1 MFYTKLF
8 HLPWPVLILAVVSGL
23 LFFTSI
29 ARFPFFNKGEPRE
42 ALVVQ
47 DIVNHGNWL
56 FPLRKGSEVPSKP
69 PLFHW
74 LGAAV
79 SMVRG
84 QVSEATVRFPSA
96 FFAMV
101 GVYLVYLFGLRI
113 FDPSTALMAGLILAT
128 SADYQRLATVARVDM
143 TLTFCV
149 TLSLVLFYFL
159 YEGRLRKEGW
169 YDLFYF
175 LLGLGALAK
184 GPVSLILVGLVIMGF
199 LAWERRWDFLGRLA
213 LRRGVL
219 LTIIVVSSW
228 YGLAW
233 YRGGEEFFQRQ
244 VIHEN
249 LARFFNYGQEATGH
263 EKPFY
268 YYVPYLLGGALPWS
282 LFLPVWA
289 LSFRQEWKSWSPGT
303 RFLTVW
309 VIVIFFFFSFSAGKR
324 PPYILPLYPALS
336 LLLAAW
342 LTKRVRF
349 GKRERI
355 GLRLLGAVSGALGG
369 LFTLWIV
376 GLLWYDEPGWVL
388 DWLIPLLKPRDQS
401 NLLMVKGELG
411 QGAGFFTLFLCVSAA
426 LWFSAA
432 KRLRALDLRAV
443 PSRFIALAL
452 LSGFLV
458 QNLFIPPLAKSKSYR
473 PFMQQVDRAVGSEPV
488 YLYAEGIDPRPL
500 LFYRPGPTMELHGTR
515 QELAGRLQRSG
526 DYFIMSAR
534 VWREVGTNRNLL
546 QPLLRSHEEGS
557 DEKSILVLVRGRAMG
572 IDS

>member
-8 HLPWPVLILAVVSGL
+8 HPPWPVLILAVVSGL

-84 QVSEATVRFPSA
+84 EVSEATVRFPSA

-169 YDLFYF
+169 YDLFYL

-199 LAWERRWDFLGRLA
+199 LAWER
-213 LRRGVL
+213 
-219 LTIIVVSSW
+219 
-228 YGLAW
+228 
-233 YRGGEEFFQRQ
+233 
-244 VIHEN
+244 
-249 LARFFNYGQEATGH
+249 
-263 EKPFY
+263 
-268 YYVPYLLGGALPWS
+268 LPN
-282 LFLPVWA
+282 
-289 LSFRQEWKSWSPGT
+289 
-303 RFLTVW
+303 
-309 VIVIFFFFSFSAGKR
+309 
-324 PPYILPLYPALS
+324 
-336 LLLAAW
+336 LLA
-342 LTKRVRF
+342 
-349 GKRERI
+349 
-355 GLRLLGAVSGALGG
+355 
-369 LFTLWIV
+369 
-376 GLLWYDEPGWVL
+376 Y
-388 DWLIPLLKPRDQS
+388 
-401 NLLMVKGELG
+401 
-411 QGAGFFTLFLCVSAA
+411 
-426 LWFSAA
+426 
-432 KRLRALDLRAV
+432 
-443 PSRFIALAL
+443 
-452 LSGFLV
+452 
-458 QNLFIPPLAKSKSYR
+458 
-473 PFMQQVDRAVGSEPV
+473 
-488 YLYAEGIDPRPL
+488 
-500 LFYRPGPTMELHGTR
+500 
-515 QELAGRLQRSG
+515 
-526 DYFIMSAR
+526 
-534 VWREVGTNRNLL
+534 
-546 QPLLRSHEEGS
+546 
-557 DEKSILVLVRGRAMG
+557 
-572 IDS
+572 